1 MFAYFSLSG
10 NTEKM
15 TEYIAEGVV
24 LAGTQTVVRKISDI
38 KNFKDSNGYDGH
50 IFGSLTYYRDMT
62 KPMKLSS
69 S

>member
-1 MFAYFSLSG
+1 
-10 NTEKM
+10 M